1 MLSSGTVVG
10 IRIEAW
16 CDCWRPKATSRLRH
30 PPQPRKV
37 DAAAATHRTS
47 QLVSWAGR
55 MRLSS
60 SCALQ
65 LITPVRTP
73 RSCPGSDPCRRPC
86 RWTSLP
92 VPLQNRRSSRP
103 VPASP
108 SCMGTQTA
116 CPGGDCLQKQSTPT
130 FQTQQQ
136 VASAMQMGLLLPR
149 EPRGR
154 ITSFSRLRS
163 VGSWGSTWHLTSAPA
178 ASACCAGS
186 ARWVSAP
193 FCRRIPASPLP
204 RTSAQP
210 KPKPWST
217 ACRWGSRWQSSTMGR
232 QECPTSRARR
242 AG

>member
-154 ITSFSRLRS
+154 ITSFSR
-163 VGSWGSTWHLTSAPA
+163 
-178 ASACCAGS
+178 CAGAWCGVCVGGT
-186 ARWVSAP
+186 ARAV
-193 FCRRIPASPLP
+193 CRAE
-204 RTSAQP
+204 
-210 KPKPWST
+210 
-217 ACRWGSRWQSSTMGR
+217 GSYRKG
-232 QECPTSRARR
+232 SRARR
-242 AG
+242 RPRVLCRLAPELGALGWLGSGALGRAIAQAYRLTRTSALMRPL